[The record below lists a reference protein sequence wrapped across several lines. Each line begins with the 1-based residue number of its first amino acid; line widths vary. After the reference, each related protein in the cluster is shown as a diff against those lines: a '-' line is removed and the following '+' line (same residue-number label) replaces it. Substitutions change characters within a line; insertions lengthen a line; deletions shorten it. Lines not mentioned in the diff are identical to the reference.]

1 MKDNNEIKAIINKFL
16 QNNSIKGYLY
26 GDVLYMQSLGK
37 GKTLFTVLLTAGFII
52 LAILLNIRSEELLFS
67 NFGLFALLSM
77 IIGGVGVYMT
87 KSLLVYDINKNT
99 LYTANCIGKKEFG
112 RTKEIRLDTIKEIA
126 VNNGYL
132 VPNKSPAVVLDF
144 KGELLDNPQLTT
156 LLSGLTNGNKLVD
169 MCEPAASRE
178 PYLVAVERGKM
189 LAECLDINC
198 TICNKDEY
206 VHLTKNENGETVLTK
221 SSRVEEWKKAKRDLN
236 MLLVFFIVILIS
248 GLIFLFYMLG

>member
-52 LAILLNIRSEELLFS
+52 TAILVNIRSEELLFS

-77 IIGGVGVYMT
+77 IIGGVGVSMT

-99 LYTANCIGKKEFG
+99 LYTVNCIGKKELG

-132 VPNKSPAVVLDF
+132 DPNKSPSNVLNF
-144 KGELLDNPQLTT
+144 KGDLLDNPQLTT
-156 LLSGLTNGNKLVD
+156 VLSGLTSGNKLVD
-169 MCEPAASRE
+169 MCEPAVKRE
-178 PYLVAVERGKM
+178 PYLAAVERCKM

-198 TICNKDEY
+198 TICKKDEY
-206 VHLTKNENGETVLTK
+206 VHLTKNANGETVLTK
-221 SSRVEEWKKAKRDLN
+221 SSRMEEWKKAKRNLN
-236 MLLVFFIVILIS
+236 LIVGFFIVIL
-248 GLIFLFYMLG
+248 LITLGYIFFY